1 MIAFL
6 RGTVI
11 EKQPQRLVVDVNGVG
26 YEVLVPLSTYFDAAD
41 AGSPAPVT
49 LHVHTHVREDALQL
63 FGFASRFE
71 LDLFTRLIGISGIGP
86 KLALAVLSGIE
97 PAELVQAV
105 RTQNI
110 ARLTSIPG
118 VGKKTAERIVLE
130 LREKLEEWRPE
141 RGAAEV
147 AAARSAARTGLPA
160 AAAMGEAE
168 LALLA
173 LGYGEEEAAEAI
185 ATVPPGSS
193 VEETIRAA
201 LGHLSRF

>member
-1 MIAFL
+1 MIALL

-63 FGFASRFE
+63 FGFASKFE

-97 PAELVQAV
+97 AAELVKAV

-118 VGKKTAERIVLE
+118 VGKKTAERIGLE
-130 LREKLEEWRPE
+130 LKDRLPATLGAPGDAAGPAPLSANDQVRADLLAALSTLGYPRP
-141 RGAAEV
+141 AAE
-147 AAARSAARTGLPA
+147 
-160 AAAMGEAE
+160 
-168 LALLA
+168 
-173 LGYGEEEAAEAI
+173 
-185 ATVPPGSS
+185 
-193 VEETIRAA
+193 RAA
-201 LGHLSRF
+201 DAVLRTDGDHTLESALRASLRELTRA